1 LDSLKEYLGVRGEDE
16 GEGTTTR
23 SLQEF
28 VGRLNDDTNNGK
40 HLWTPAKL
48 KNMSSWQ
55 QQDAQEY
62 YSKILDELDKEALK
76 SLKASTPKPG
86 FESLAVERST
96 DADNTAEGE
105 IAQESAVKNPL
116 DGLLAQRVAC
126 TKCGYSEGLSMIP
139 FNCLTLPLGSSQLAY
154 PLEQCLD
161 EYTKLEE
168 ISDVE
173 CPKCTLLRAEQQL
186 TKMLPSPPTYRSTDA
201 EPAIDSRTLALPPE
215 LRAQAFQRLSAI
227 QHALAEDDF
236 ADKTLHETCQIPKK
250 ARVSSTKTRQ
260 AVIGRA
266 PQSLVLH
273 MNRSVFE
280 ETTGIQR
287 KNYAGVRWP
296 SQLDLSSWTLPT
308 DGSEDMDTT
317 ASLLAADDGKAG
329 ADPGLVYRIK
339 AVVTHYGRHE
349 NGHYI
354 CYRQYPV
361 RIRVEEEL
369 DGVEEDGEEKDGAV
383 EMRWWRLSD
392 EDVTPVSEDE
402 VLKQGGVFMLFY
414 ERESMP
420 EVPAR
425 EGTSDTTVAEAT
437 DTATAA
443 EIASTVVTEQTIQ
456 NDASPPSV
464 TETEEPAQAEID
476 IPEPSPAPSSSMET
490 GPNSTNPTTPSSVTT
505 DSASPFDDDVPS
517 TDVTTEDE
525 SECEPPDTPP
535 HATAK
540 HQSPPAEQATPA
552 TPPMRTAR
560 SQRPESPPGST
571 SKDGGFGVGGSGFR
585 VVAAT

>member
-1 LDSLKEYLGVRGEDE
+1 
-16 GEGTTTR
+16 
-23 SLQEF
+23 
-28 VGRLNDDTNNGK
+28 
-40 HLWTPAKL
+40 
-48 KNMSSWQ
+48 
-55 QQDAQEY
+55 
-62 YSKILDELDKEALK
+62 
-76 SLKASTPKPG
+76 
-86 FESLAVERST
+86 
-96 DADNTAEGE
+96 
-105 IAQESAVKNPL
+105 
-116 DGLLAQRVAC
+116 
-126 TKCGYSEGLSMIP
+126 
-139 FNCLTLPLGSSQLAY
+139 
-154 PLEQCLD
+154 LEQCLD

-168 ISDVE
+168 IPDVE
-173 CPKCTLLRAEQQL
+173 CPKCTLLRAEKQL
-186 TKMLPSPPTYRSTDA
+186 EKMLPPPPTFRSTEA

-227 QHALAEDDF
+227 QHALEEDDF

-273 MNRSVFE
+273 MNRSVFD

-296 SQLDLSSWTLPT
+296 SRLDLSSWTLPT
-308 DGSEDMDTT
+308 DGSEDMDAT
-317 ASLLAADDGKAG
+317 ASLLTDVDEGKAG
-329 ADPGLVYRIK
+329 ADAELIYRIK

-354 CYRQYPV
+354 CYRQHPV

-369 DGVEEDGEEKDGAV
+369 DGVDEDGETGDGAV

-392 EDVTPVSEDE
+392 EDVTPASEDE

-425 EGTSDTTVAEAT
+425 EGIPEGTVTEAEG
-437 DTATAA
+437 TAA
-443 EIASTVVTEQTIQ
+443 GAEISSTAVTEETIH
-456 NDASPPSV
+456 DDPSLPLLAK
-464 TETEEPAQAEID
+464 TGKTAQADID
-476 IPEPSPAPSSSMET
+476 IPEPSPALSSFIETEPS
-490 GPNSTNPTTPSSVTT
+490 STNPTTPGSVTT
-505 DSASPFDDDVPS
+505 DSTSPFDEEVHS

-525 SECEPPDTPP
+525 SECEPPDTSP
-535 HATAK
+535 HTMAK
-540 HQSPPAEQATPA
+540 HPAPPA

-560 SQRPESPPGST
+560 SQRPESSPGST
-571 SKDGGFGVGGSGFR
+571 SKDGGFGVGGNGFR
-585 VVAAT
+585 AVAAT